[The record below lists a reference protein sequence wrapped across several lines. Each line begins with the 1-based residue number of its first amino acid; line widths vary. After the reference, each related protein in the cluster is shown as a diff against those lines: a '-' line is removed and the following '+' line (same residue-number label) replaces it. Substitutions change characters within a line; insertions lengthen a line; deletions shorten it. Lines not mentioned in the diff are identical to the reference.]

1 MCRVMRL
8 GWPCRD
14 GDVRHPKVEEAGAV
28 EAAVAEEERAVAKEG
43 VGFLPENQ
51 LRRSPSS

>member
-1 MCRVMRL
+1 MRL